1 MLQRLFTR
9 MGIVLGVAVLVAA
22 LTAVPANAQS
32 PTPEGTVIRS
42 IATVSF
48 TDANNNTYTSVAD
61 TADVTVGFVAGVDVI
76 AGAATVGPASPSV
89 NDTLFFTVA
98 NAGNGADSV
107 TISQNISVGGIITVT
122 GFRLGATTYPALPL
136 LNQALAGTSIAQAG
150 NITVKVIYSVAAG
163 TGGLSTVYTLTATSR
178 RNTGVSDNGAT
189 TVSPNLTTAV
199 AVTPDGGQNLQR
211 LPSNGTNYTFS
222 FTVTNNATGSDGF
235 DLLVSHPRTPI
246 TIVSVN
252 GVLDDSTRI
261 TGVAAG
267 ASVVIAVVYS
277 IGNVAAGLPD
287 TLVLKARSVASPGTS
302 DNGFADLTVV
312 RPVVVIDKV
321 AFRDN
326 QTTPIGSGT
335 VLPGEFIQYKVTVT
349 NSGSAAASVVH
360 VADALATQLTFAST
374 SPDAAGWT
382 LSNVGNNVSADLTGT
397 LAVGASRF
405 FWVRASV
412 K

>member
-48 TDANNNTYTSVAD
+48 TDANNNTYSTVAD

>member
-1 MLQRLFTR
+1 

-32 PTPEGTVIRS
+32 PTTEGTVIRS

-48 TDANNNTYTSVAD
+48 TDANSNTYATVAD

-98 NAGNGADSV
+98 NPGTGTDSV
-107 TISQNISVGGIITVT
+107 TVSQNISVGGIISVT

-136 LNQALAGTSIAQAG
+136 LNQALAGTSIAAAG

-211 LPSNGTNYTFS
+211 LPTNGTNYTFS

-235 DLLVSHPRTPI
+235 DLLASHPKTPI

-252 GVLDDSTRI
+252 GVAGDSARI

-267 ASVVIAVVYS
+267 ASQVIAVVYS

-302 DNGFADLTVV
+302 DNGFADITVV

-326 QTTPIGSGT
+326 QTTPIGAGT
-335 VLPGEFIQYKVTVT
+335 VVPGEFIQYKVTVT

-360 VADALATQLTFAST
+360 VTDALATQLTFNT
-374 SPDAAGWT
+374 TTPDAPGWT
-382 LSNVGNNVSADLTGT
+382 LSNLGNNVTADLTGT
-397 LAVGASRF
+397 LAAGASRF